1 MSMIR
6 QNVTLDPEVYDKFC
20 EIASKKGIKTSA
32 WVNAK
37 MIEFIEIQSRDD
49 EWFRD
54 AGVTRP
60 KKEEEE
66 NK

>member
-1 MSMIR
+1 MSTIR

-37 MIEFIEIQSRDD
+37 MIEFI
-49 EWFRD
+49 
-54 AGVTRP
+54 
-60 KKEEEE
+60 KEEEE

>member
-6 QNVTLDPEVYDKFC
+6 QNVTLDPEVYDKFR
-20 EIASKKGIKTSA
+20 EIASKKGIKIST

-37 MIEFIEIQSRDD
+37 MVEFI
-49 EWFRD
+49 
-54 AGVTRP
+54 
-60 KKEEEE
+60 KEEE